1 MSVDFTVIFA
11 LIVAAILIPL
21 FGVTVAAW
29 INTRRYYAGHQ
40 LAAAVKAW
48 TRFRYQRPLLKR
60 LTGGAGPI
68 SLVTGVIAAYCLAS
82 ASGWPSVRVDL
93 GFFLA
98 GIAVLHPLVTARP
111 PSYLLVIP
119 NTPES
124 ACYARYLNRVAPTY
138 VEAIYRQ
145 TSPASTRPHAT
156 HLRWQSHIVRVWSD
170 EALGTYRQAT
180 RKSPFEALVDA
191 VPTIVV
197 DARAMLF
204 SEAAL
209 LLTPG
214 RIGRTYF
221 LVGKDRKATLLHQIL
236 PPGCLA
242 ETAGVRI
249 VTEVE
254 LQNWICGTS
263 APPEQHEALEI
274 GMESLWTLGRALEQA
289 RSIGADLLQS
299 NGDETEMNA
308 RIWHWHAS
316 LSGKE
321 PDDRQPPP
329 FTASLQAALD
339 LISRHFPDASMTIEI
354 DERGNAYAELG
365 VPGQSEWEVQKSDPD
380 HVLTAPQAALQAFFL
395 AVTATLSGCAEAEQ

>member
-1 MSVDFTVIFA
+1 MSADFAVIFA

-60 LTGGAGPI
+60 VTGGVGPI

-93 GFFLA
+93 GFLLA

-124 ACYARYLNRVAPTY
+124 ACYARHMNRVAPTY

-145 TSPASTRPHAT
+145 TDPAPTTPHAT
-156 HLRWQSHIVRVWSD
+156 HLRWQSHLARVWSN
-170 EALGTYRQAT
+170 EALGTDPWAT

-197 DARAMLF
+197 DARATLF
-204 SEAAL
+204 REAAL

-214 RIGRTYF
+214 RIGRTSF
-221 LVGKDRKATLLHQIL
+221 LVGEDRKGALLDQIL
-236 PPGCLA
+236 PPGCMP
-242 ETAGVRI
+242 ETAGVGI

-254 LQNWICGTS
+254 LQNWICGTG
-263 APPEQHEALEI
+263 APPEQPEAQ
-274 GMESLWTLGRALEQA
+274 GMGAESLLAARRALEHA
-289 RSIGADLLQS
+289 RSIGADLLQN

-308 RIWHWHAS
+308 RIWNWHVS
-316 LSGKE
+316 LSGE
-321 PDDRQPPP
+321 PPDDRQPPP

-339 LISRHFPDASMTIEI
+339 LISGHFPDASMTIEI
-354 DERGNAYAELG
+354 DER
-365 VPGQSEWEVQKSDPD
+365 S
-380 HVLTAPQAALQAFFL
+380 
-395 AVTATLSGCAEAEQ
+395 VTRSQIEM